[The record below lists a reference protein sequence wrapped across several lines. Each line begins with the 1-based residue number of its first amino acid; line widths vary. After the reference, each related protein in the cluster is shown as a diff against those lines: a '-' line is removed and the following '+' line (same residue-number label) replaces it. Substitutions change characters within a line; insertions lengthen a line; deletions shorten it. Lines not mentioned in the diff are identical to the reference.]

1 MIIIGLILLA
11 FALILLIP
19 AYIQYKKTRALLE
32 TGITTTATIIDIHKS
47 QATSTD
53 ADGFTTATDTYAPE
67 VEFKT
72 ETGKTVRYTSQI
84 STSNKNT
91 WKIGDTVEIVYDPNN
106 LKNIKIKKTMQLY
119 FLPILLGFFSLILL
133 IIGLVFILTA

>member
-1 MIIIGLILLA
+1 MTIGLILLA
-11 FALILLIP
+11 LAVIFLIP
-19 AYIQYKKTRALLE
+19 AYIQYKKIQLLLK
-32 TGITTTATIIDIHKS
+32 TGITTTAKIIDVHES
-47 QATSTD
+47 QTTSTD
-53 ADGFTTATDTYAPE
+53 ADGFTTTTETYKPE
-67 VEFKT
+67 IEFKT
-72 ETGKTVRYTSQI
+72 ETGETVRYTSQI